1 MRQSATKPVSPKYS
15 KRESDFQNEALT
27 VTRFEAL
34 AHTPVDSLKTLDKS
48 GVLVL
53 QSILRHGA
61 DYGIWETPIQWHP
74 LGALSVLRIDLR
86 QRIIS
91 SLKPTYQSIVKEAEA
106 RHKTD
111 SVSAEKFVAP
121 SIELQ
126 ILDEAVLAACRY
138 LLLLRMGPST
148 MQAGIT
154 RPLKPSNIAGIAYMS
169 LSRLLALGVSRR
181 LDLIESNRGAVG
193 FFKHIQISDI
203 DALSDG
209 KSSRKQLR
217 IELERIHRLAEKGFW
232 EDTPAIESVAP
243 VSKVKGEP
251 KAKVGPAGAD
261 EPHQP
266 LPDDYVAEMG
276 RKSLW
281 LVKDLAPNLFA
292 VGQEICQIWSRTDSL
307 AKTADTV
314 RQYRIRQVKA
324 YLNTYIWRDS
334 QGAIIEEPPFPIR
347 LMGFKD
353 NENDVP
359 DSETDDAE
367 IGLEIDWP
375 PQRFANVMGLMHN
388 VQLAHLFIVSL
399 STGARKSETLDLK
412 RDCIRYAPD
421 GLPYASGR
429 TFKLVQHYEGE
440 QREWVLPDLA
450 VDALEQQVRLVQLI
464 EAIGPMKPTRVRNT
478 GKAIK
483 PSNHLWC
490 TASKGKRNSPLRHIN
505 PALLVFAQ
513 SLGMDTAPGGQNLRP
528 HRLRK
533 TLARLVAL
541 ALTQAPKILKD
552 VFGHKSIEMTL
563 YYILTNED
571 LRVEIEEVARE
582 LRVMRAKEIIEKMVE
597 AEGLEGAAPALGGF
611 GGQAALMM
619 ERAIA
624 TEKQR
629 LHRQSR
635 EWGADSAMD
644 LANLLTL
651 SGQAWEYVRPG
662 IICTKLP
669 ATEFGPCRI
678 NKGRPEPSKCQSHCR
693 HRLEEDFLRDDVDG
707 AIRDSVEAYDACAA
721 TSDEMTQALWAGQV
735 RAHLT
740 RFEDLKMKWL
750 IHPTVQKIIRET
762 EGQLA

>member
-1 MRQSATKPVSPKYS
+1 MINRATEAASPEYGKS
-15 KRESDFQNEALT
+15 EGDFQNEAVT

-34 AHTPVDSLKTLDKS
+34 AHTPVDNVKNLDEA
-48 GVLVL
+48 GVLAL
-53 QSILRHGA
+53 QRILGHGA
-61 DYGIWETPIQWHP
+61 EYGIWETPIHWHP
-74 LGALSVLRIDLR
+74 FGALSVLTIDLR

-91 SLKPTYQSIVKEAEA
+91 SLKPTYQTIVREAEA
-106 RHKTD
+106 RHRTE
-111 SVSAEKFVAP
+111 SISAEQFVP
-121 SIELQ
+121 LPIELT
-126 ILDEAVLAACRY
+126 ILDEAVLVASRY

-154 RPLKPSNIAGIAYMS
+154 RPLKPSNIAGIAYLS
-169 LSRLLALGVSRR
+169 LSWLLALGVSKRI
-181 LDLIESNRGAVG
+181 DLIQSSCSDVG
-193 FFKHIQISDI
+193 FFKHIQLADI
-203 DALSDG
+203 ATLSDG
-209 KSSRKQLR
+209 KSVRKQLR
-217 IELERIHRLAEKGFW
+217 SELERIHRLAEKGLW
-232 EDTPAIESVAP
+232 GDAPTIEAVAP

-251 KAKVGPAGAD
+251 KAKAESDGAA

-281 LVKDLAPNLFA
+281 LVQDLAPNLFA
-292 VGQEICQIWSRTDSL
+292 VGQKICQIWSLTDSL
-307 AKTADTV
+307 AVTAETV
-314 RQYRIRQVKA
+314 RQHRIRQVKA
-324 YLNTYIWRDS
+324 YLSTYVWRDS
-334 QGAIIEEPPFPIR
+334 RGAVIEVPPFPIR
-347 LMGFKD
+347 LMGFKSSED
-353 NENDVP
+353 DLL

-367 IGLEIDWP
+367 QGLEFDWP
-375 PQRFANVMGLMHN
+375 PQRFMNVMGLMHN

-399 STGARKSETLDLK
+399 STGSRKSETLDLK

-421 GLPYASGR
+421 SLPYASGR
-429 TFKLVQHYEGE
+429 TFKLVQQYEGE

-464 EAIGPMKPTRVRNT
+464 EAIGPMQPTRGQST

-483 PSNHLWC
+483 PPNHLWC
-490 TASKGKRNSPLRHIN
+490 TASKGKRNAPLRHIN
-505 PALLVFAQ
+505 AALLVFAQ

-582 LRVMRAKEIIEKMVE
+582 LRVMRAKEVIEKMVE
-597 AEGLEGAAPALGGF
+597 AEGQEGAALALGGF

-624 TEKQR
+624 AEKQR

-635 EWGADSAMD
+635 EWGVDSAMD

-662 IICTKLP
+662 VICTKLP

-693 HRLEEDFLRDDVDG
+693 HRLEEGFLRDDVDG
-707 AIRDSVEAYDACAA
+707 AIRDSVMAYDACAA
-721 TSDEMTQALWAGQV
+721 TGDEMAQALWAGQV
-735 RAHLT
+735 RAHLI

-750 IHPTVQKIIRET
+750 NHPTVQKIIAET
-762 EGQLA
+762 EGQPA